1 MTIIEQ
7 IKSKLDIVAE
17 IGAVVPLKK
26 SGKAYKGVCPFHS
39 ERTPSFYVFPQ
50 TGTWRCFGCN
60 EGGDL
65 FTFLEKQQGLDFKE
79 ALALLAEK
87 AGVPL
92 ETGRDVLPGSE
103 EENEEEA
110 ARRRMRQINEAAAI
124 WFHHLLLTSPEA
136 TYARSYLD
144 GRGVNHD
151 SIALFRLG
159 FAPAGGDL
167 LCKYLLSQEYSA
179 QEIVA
184 AGLGREREQAKGG
197 GLYDYFRNRIIFP
210 IRDAR
215 GRTVGFGGRELG
227 GGTPKY
233 LNTPQTPLFDK
244 SSILYGLDLAR
255 EAIKRRDQIVIVEGY
270 MDALIAHQYG
280 EKNVVACIGS
290 AITEKHVRQFKKLT
304 RRLAL
309 ALDPDAAGETA
320 TLRGIE
326 VAQQGFDRVIAT
338 MPSTPDDP
346 RAKGKVRGM
355 IRLEEQV
362 DAQITV
368 LRLPPGEDPDE
379 VIRRDVML
387 WRRALAEALPLV
399 DFFFETYT
407 ARLPLDT
414 PQGKAEAAKQIFP
427 VLLDIRDTVKQEAY
441 FQKLAKLLRVD
452 ERALH
457 RELERARWER
467 LQQQARSAKHA
478 PETGQKYHMDERGD
492 ESTIEL
498 HDQQTPGEALFK
510 LVPKAGS
517 QEALTKALEEHCL
530 GLLLACPALAEDVC
544 GIIDE
549 VDFTG
554 TETRALYHCFV
565 TALHNGTLSD
575 AQRMLSAL
583 PAVLQETAERLRQE
597 VEVREQ
603 IREQMESISRLRRRP
618 LQKTQHVLEASP
630 MLDTARL
637 KKVATK
643 AAYRLKRA
651 RLKEAHN
658 ELIYLR
664 QEAEQAGD
672 QEAIAALKQ
681 RTKEVLLQIETIDSA
696 VPLHS

>member
-7 IKSKLDIVAE
+7 IKSKLDIVEE
-17 IGAVVPLKK
+17 IGAIVPLKK

-50 TGTWRCFGCN
+50 SGTWKCFGCQ
-60 EGGDL
+60 ERGDM
-65 FTFLEKQQGLDFKE
+65 FTFVEKQQGLDFKE
-79 ALALLAEK
+79 SLALLAEK

-92 ETGRDVLPGSE
+92 EAYQETLPGSE
-103 EENEEEA
+103 EADQEEA
-110 ARRRMRQINEAAAI
+110 ARRRLRQINEAAAI
-124 WFHHLLLTSPEA
+124 WFHHLLLTSSEA
-136 TYARSYLD
+136 SYARLYLD

-151 SIALFRLG
+151 SITLFRLG

-167 LCKYLLSQEYSA
+167 LCTYLLSQEYSA
-179 QEIVA
+179 QEIIA
-184 AGLGREREQAKGG
+184 AGLGRERDPAREGRG

-227 GGTPKY
+227 GGSPKY

-244 SSILYGLDLAR
+244 SGILYGLDLAR
-255 EAIKRRDQIVIVEGY
+255 EAIKRRDQAVIVEGY
-270 MDALIAHQYG
+270 LDALVAHQYG

-290 AITEKHVRQFKKLT
+290 AITEKHVRQLKKLT
-304 RRLAL
+304 KRLAL

-326 VAQQGFDRVIAT
+326 VAQQGFDRVIAP

-355 IRLEEQV
+355 VRFEEQV
-362 DAQITV
+362 DAQITI

-379 VIRRDVML
+379 VIRQSVGT
-387 WRRALAEALPLV
+387 WKQALAEALPLV
-399 DFFFETYT
+399 DFLFEAHTT
-407 ARLPLDT
+407 GLRLDT
-414 PQGKAEAAKQIFP
+414 PQGKTEAAKRLLP
-427 VLLDIRDTVKQEAY
+427 VLIEVRDRVKQDAY
-441 FQKLAKLLRVD
+441 LRRLAGMLRTD
-452 ERALH
+452 ERTL
-457 RELERARWER
+457 RQELDR
-467 LQQQARSAKHA
+467 LRRGQAREGRTGQHA
-478 PETGQKYHMDERGD
+478 PEIGLKSYMNERGD
-492 ESTIEL
+492 EQTEIT
-498 HDQQTPGEALFK
+498 HAQQAQGEGLFK

-517 QEALTKALEEHCL
+517 LEALSKAMEEYCL
-530 GLLLACPALAEDVC
+530 GLLLACPTLAEDVC
-544 GIIDE
+544 VIIDE
-549 VDFTG
+549 VDFIG
-554 TETRALYHCFV
+554 TETRALYHFFV
-565 TALHNGTLSD
+565 TALQNGTLSD
-575 AQRMLSAL
+575 TQRMLSTL
-583 PAVLQETAERLRQE
+583 PGILQETAERLRQE
-597 VEVREQ
+597 VEMRE
-603 IREQMESISRLRRRP
+603 RMESISRIRRRP
-618 LQKTQHVLEASP
+618 THRAGHALETNPVLDSV
-630 MLDTARL
+630 RL

-672 QEAIAALKQ
+672 QEGLAALDQ
-681 RTKEVLLQIETIDSA
+681 RRKDVLLQIETIDSA

>member
-7 IKSKLDIVAE
+7 IKSKLDIVEE

-60 EGGDL
+60 EGGDI

-87 AGVPL
+87 TGVHL
-92 ETGRDVLPGSE
+92 EASRDVLPDSE
-103 EENEEEA
+103 EESEEEA
-110 ARRRMRQINEAAAI
+110 ARRRLRQMNEAAAI
-124 WFHHLLLTSPEA
+124 WFHHLLLTSSEA
-136 TYARSYLD
+136 SYARAYLD
-144 GRGVNHD
+144 GRGVSHD

-167 LCKYLLSQEYSA
+167 LCKYLLSQDYSA
-179 QEIVA
+179 PEITA
-184 AGLGREREQAKGG
+184 AGLGREREPAKGG

-215 GRTVGFGGRELG
+215 GRTIGFGGRELG
-227 GGTPKY
+227 GGSPKY

-244 SSILYGLDLAR
+244 SATLYGLDLAR
-255 EAIKRRDQIVIVEGY
+255 DAIKRRDQVIIVEGY

-290 AITEKHVRQFKKLT
+290 AITEKHVRQLKKLT

-326 VAQQGFDRVIAT
+326 VAQQGFDRVAIPIPTTA
-338 MPSTPDDP
+338 PGA
-346 RAKGKVRGM
+346 AKDRRGEPRGM
-355 IRLEEQV
+355 VRFEEQV
-362 DAQITV
+362 DAQITI

-379 VIRRDVML
+379 VIRRDVGL
-387 WRRALAEALPLV
+387 WRRALADALPLV
-399 DFFFETYT
+399 DFLFDAHT
-407 ARLPLDT
+407 ATLRLDT
-414 PQGKAEAAKQIFP
+414 PQGKAEAARRLLP
-427 VLLDIRDTVKQEAY
+427 VLLEVRDPVKQDAY
-441 FQKLAKLLRVD
+441 LRRLAGMLRAD
-452 ERALH
+452 ERAL
-457 RELERARWER
+457 RQQLELRRHE
-467 LQQQARSAKHA
+467 QARENRTGHYTSAA
-478 PETGQKYHMDERGD
+478 GQKSYLNERGD
-492 ESTIEL
+492 EHTAGI
-498 HDQQTPGEALFK
+498 HNQHTQGEPSFDL
-510 LVPKAGS
+510 LPRRGS
-517 QEALTKALEEHCL
+517 QEALLKALEENCL
-530 GLLLACPALAEDVC
+530 GLLLVCPELAEDIC

-554 TETRALYHCFV
+554 TETRALYHFFV
-565 TALHNGTLSD
+565 TALQNGTLSD
-575 AQRMLSAL
+575 TQRMLSAL

-597 VEVREQ
+597 VEMRE
-603 IREQMESISRLRRRP
+603 RMESISRIRRRP
-618 LQKTQHVLEASP
+618 LQKSQHVLEAHP
-630 MLDTARL
+630 VLDRVRL

-651 RLKEAHN
+651 RLKQAHN

-672 QEAIAALKQ
+672 HEGLAALDQ
-681 RTKEVLLQIETIDSA
+681 RWRELLLQIETIDSA